1 MARSCTPH
9 CRPIRPRSGTDPR
22 PHPRSPPRRSAAA
35 PHLLRTCSG
44 GSPEHPSAPAST
56 AVHDAPH
63 QQAGPDRLPRHVGRT
78 RHERTAFLGC
88 IFRPCRRRT
97 HPRRAAPTDHQVGR
111 QTPATRRD
119 TTKTQRAEES
129 PCQPKPLSH
138 IDTNLYATLIR
149 THRHR
154 PRSSPSTTA
163 DPSKGLHEE
172 TRIVTLAGNE
182 QDFGPT

>member
-1 MARSCTPH
+1 MARSGTPH
-9 CRPIRPRSGTDPR
+9 CSPIHPAPGDPR
-22 PHPRSPPRRSAAA
+22 PHPQEPTPPE
-35 PHLLRTCSG
+35 CSG
-44 GSPEHPSAPAST
+44 PTLAENLFRRQPRTSERPCIDSGPRCHPTSRR
-56 AVHDAPH
+56 
-63 QQAGPDRLPRHVGRT
+63 GPDRLPRHVGRT

-138 IDTNLYATLIR
+138 IDTNLCATLIR